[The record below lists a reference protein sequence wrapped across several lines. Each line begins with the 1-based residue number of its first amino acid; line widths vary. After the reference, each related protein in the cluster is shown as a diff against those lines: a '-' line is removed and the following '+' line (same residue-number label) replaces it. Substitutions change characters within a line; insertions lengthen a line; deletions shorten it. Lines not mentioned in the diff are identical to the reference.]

1 MALGWQ
7 VANLVE
13 SPHPLLGSFHR
24 DFLQLPPEVLVTVM
38 RKHQRYFPVVVP
50 GGASEGR
57 GHQLLPYFVAV
68 PNGQLDEEA
77 VRSGN
82 EAVLR

>member
-1 MALGWQ
+1 M
-7 VANLVE
+7 E
-13 SPHPLLGSFHR
+13 SPHPLLGSFNR
-24 DFLQLPPEVLVTVM
+24 DFLQLPSEVLVTVM
-38 RKHQRYFPVVVP
+38 RKHQRYFPVVAA
-50 GGASEGR
+50 GSASEQQQQ
-57 GHQLLPYFVAV
+57 GHELLPYFVAV